1 MSLKRYATK
10 RDQSEPEI
18 LRAISAIGADY
29 ILLDAFDVL
38 VLFRGAVF
46 LLECKT
52 PKKGRQTVNQ
62 KELVRR
68 GWPLHFV
75 TTPEQALT
83 VIGALATTGK
93 AQSA

>member
-1 MSLKRYATK
+1 MSLKRYATR
-10 RDQSEPEI
+10 RDQSEPAI
-18 LRAISAIGADY
+18 LRAISAVGADY

-38 VLFRGAVF
+38 VLFRGQVHM
-46 LLECKT
+46 LECKT

-75 TTPEQALT
+75 STVDQALAA
-83 VIGALATTGK
+83 IGIREAK
-93 AQSA
+93 

>member
-10 RDQSEPEI
+10 RDQSESGI
-18 LRAISAIGADY
+18 LRAISRVGADY
-29 ILLDAFDVL
+29 ILMDAFDVL
-38 VLFRGAVF
+38 VLFRGDVF

-68 GWPLHFV
+68 GWPLKFV
-75 TTPEQALT
+75 TTPEQALHA
-83 VIGALATTGK
+83 IGALKG
-93 AQSA
+93 SG